1 MQLNTHSEDAARGE
15 TKMSI
20 EKDLQ
25 DLTASVR
32 ELTRLLDLV
41 VLNAEQRAA
50 MRGNAPAAA
59 APAAPETTAKADPQ
73 PQAEAQAQAS
83 AQTSAQ
89 VQKAIGKDELMQWA
103 LLQVRQTP
111 AFKASLVEVLADYNV
126 KTISKLQDEDV
137 MAVYVALGG
146 GQ

>member
-1 MQLNTHSEDAARGE
+1 M
-15 TKMSI
+15 I

-41 VLNAEQRAA
+41 ILNAEQRAA
-50 MRGNAPAAA
+50 MRNNAPAAT
-59 APAAPETTAKADPQ
+59 APEAKADPQ
-73 PQAEAQAQAS
+73 PKAEAAAQAP
-83 AQTSAQ
+83 AQTVAQ
-89 VQKAIGKDELMQWA
+89 AQKAIGKDELMAWA
-103 LLQVRQTP
+103 LLQVRQNA
-111 AFKASLVEVLADYNV
+111 AFKASLVQVLADYNV